1 MSGRTKASDS
11 EASKP
16 HHLNN
21 SPSNRRQVRL
31 HITALF
37 ILVHVGLQWEHRRS
51 HNLLM
56 QTKTQLR

>member
-1 MSGRTKASDS
+1 MSGRTKDSDS

-21 SPSNRRQVRL
+21 SPSNR
-31 HITALF
+31 
-37 ILVHVGLQWEHRRS
+37 LQWEHRRS